1 MPPIVTTGE
10 IFINAII
17 RLSITFNQNN
27 KRAMAAFIVY
37 YSDFLSSD
45 WSVFVCRSAMFA
57 AGPDSV

>member
-17 RLSITFNQNN
+17 RLSITLNQNS

-37 YSDFLSSD
+37 YSDF
-45 WSVFVCRSAMFA
+45 FVK
-57 AGPDSV
+57 